1 MIKLTTTNIKYLITI
16 NQIYNTEKGVRCTDV
31 ANILGVSKPSVHR
44 MVENMK
50 SMGLIDKDRYGEI
63 FFTEIGEE
71 LAAKYSRYY
80 EAFSHQ
86 FGHFIPDEVDKIS
99 GICAF
104 LAEFTTESIE
114 KMYRRLAS
122 V

>member
-80 EAFSHQ
+80 EAFSRQ

-114 KMYRRLAS
+114 KMYSRLAS

>member
-31 ANILGVSKPSVHR
+31 ANILRVSKPSVHR
-44 MVENMK
+44 MVETMK
-50 SMGLIDKDRYGEI
+50 NMGLIDKDRYGEI

-80 EAFSHQ
+80 EAFSRQ
-86 FGHFIPDEVDKIS
+86 FGQFIPEDADKVS

-114 KMYRRLAS
+114 KMYNRLAS

>member
-50 SMGLIDKDRYGEI
+50 NMGLIDKDRYGEI
-63 FFTEIGEE
+63 FFTDIGEIQQI
-71 LAAKYSRYY
+71 L
-80 EAFSHQ
+80 
-86 FGHFIPDEVDKIS
+86 
-99 GICAF
+99 
-104 LAEFTTESIE
+104 
-114 KMYRRLAS
+114 
-122 V
+122 

>member
-50 SMGLIDKDRYGEI
+50 NMGLIDKDRYGEI

-86 FGHFIPDEVDKIS
+86 FGHFLTDEVDKIS

-114 KMYRRLAS
+114 KMYGRLAS